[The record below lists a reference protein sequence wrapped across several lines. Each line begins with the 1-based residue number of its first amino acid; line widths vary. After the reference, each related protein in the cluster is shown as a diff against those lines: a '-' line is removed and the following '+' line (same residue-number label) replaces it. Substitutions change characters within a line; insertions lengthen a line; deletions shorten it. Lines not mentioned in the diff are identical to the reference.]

1 MPTCKTTLQVDQH
14 MESAEPRDYGLNRV
28 VHCDRFGEIDGQR
41 SEIGSWK
48 VLLGNASGRAY
59 NGCAGL

>member
-1 MPTCKTTLQVDQH
+1 VDKH
-14 MESAEPRDYGLNRV
+14 IESAEPRDYGLNRV
-28 VHCDRFGEIDGQR
+28 VHRGGFSEIDGQR

-48 VLLGNASGRAY
+48 VVLGNASGRAY

>member
-1 MPTCKTTLQVDQH
+1 VDKYI
-14 MESAEPRDYGLNRV
+14 ESAEPRDYGLNRV
-28 VHCDRFGEIDGQR
+28 AHRGRFGEIDGQG

-59 NGCAGL
+59 NGYTGL

>member
-1 MPTCKTTLQVDQH
+1 VDKH
-14 MESAEPRDYGLNRV
+14 IESAETRDDGLNRV

>member
-1 MPTCKTTLQVDQH
+1 MDKH
-14 MESAEPRDYGLNRV
+14 IESAEPRDYGLNCF
-28 VHCDRFGEIDGQR
+28 VHCGRFGEIDGQR
-41 SEIGSWK
+41 GEIESWK